1 MQGALRFLRIYIV
14 PGAVFEA
21 ITVGGGYGT
30 GREIVQ
36 FFTQYGTTGGLLGLL
51 VATLCMGTVLAV
63 TFEFAR
69 RFRAYDYHDVI
80 ARLIGPGWV
89 VYEVL
94 AVTMLLLVLAVTGV
108 AAGNI
113 LADTF
118 AIPIWVGVALMF
130 TFIVILNFYGR
141 EVVIKVLSFW
151 VLLLIII
158 FVAYFVLASRHYGT
172 VAWSDLDWSDVRP
185 GWFVSGLQYSLY
197 NVAAVPLMLYAT
209 RSIETRGQAVISGS
223 LAAVFAMS
231 LGVLFHLSFAAAPA
245 EVLGQT
251 MPTHWMI
258 HGLSE
263 HWLMSAYII
272 VLFGAMIKTCA
283 GIVQGLNERLDGWS
297 MRRTGR
303 PLTRVS
309 HAALAGVVILVSGGL
324 SNFGLVT
331 LIERGYGT
339 MAWGFLI
346 VFIIPLLTVGLY
358 KLKTARTA

>member
-36 FFTQYGTTGGLLGLL
+36 FFTLYGTTGGLLGLL
-51 VATLCMGTVLAV
+51 VATLEAWARGSHV

-89 VYEVL
+89 MYEVL

-118 AIPIWVGVALMF
+118 AIPIWVGVAVMF
-130 TFIVILNFYGR
+130 AFIVILNFYGR

-151 VLLLIII
+151 VLLLIIV

-172 VAWSDLDWSDVRP
+172 VAWSALDR
-185 GWFVSGLQYSLY
+185 
-197 NVAAVPLMLYAT
+197 AT
-209 RSIETRGQAVISGS
+209 FGPAGS
-223 LAAVFAMS
+223 
-231 LGVLFHLSFAAAPA
+231 
-245 EVLGQT
+245 
-251 MPTHWMI
+251 
-258 HGLSE
+258 
-263 HWLMSAYII
+263 
-272 VLFGAMIKTCA
+272 
-283 GIVQGLNERLDGWS
+283 
-297 MRRTGR
+297 
-303 PLTRVS
+303 
-309 HAALAGVVILVSGGL
+309 
-324 SNFGLVT
+324 
-331 LIERGYGT
+331 
-339 MAWGFLI
+339 
-346 VFIIPLLTVGLY
+346 
-358 KLKTARTA
+358 